1 MRLRRTSF
9 SIVCIQ
15 LAAFHNGRSPSI
27 SYIFR
32 CVPADSRC
40 WYAFMQAAEQNR
52 IRQYRCTPSLSF
64 PRQWSQQSELEE
76 SPLTFSAALKRP
88 RRRTIVVI
96 GACRRIVELLGS
108 ILSPEKTA
116 KAAAAAPN
124 TVDQG
129 LPSACTAR
137 RVQKLR
143 NQRKTRCNRIDWS
156 SFSKQSL
163 DQLSSGRRGSAY
175 WSTIFQVHN
184 VSISC

>member
-1 MRLRRTSF
+1 M
-9 SIVCIQ
+9 
-15 LAAFHNGRSPSI
+15 
-27 SYIFR
+27 
-32 CVPADSRC
+32 CVDSRC

-52 IRQYRCTPSLSF
+52 MRQYRCTPSLSF
-64 PRQWSQQSELEE
+64 PRQWSQHSELEE

-96 GACRRIVELLGS
+96 GACRRIVDLLGS

-129 LPSACTAR
+129 LPSARIAR
-137 RVQKLR
+137 TVQKFQ
-143 NQRKTRCNRIDWS
+143 NQRKTRCKKSDCS

-163 DQLSSGRRGSAY
+163 DQLLSDSKGSAY
-175 WSTIFQVHN
+175 WPTIFQVPN
-184 VSISC
+184 VGMSY

>member
-1 MRLRRTSF
+1 MR
-9 SIVCIQ
+9 VQ
-15 LAAFHNGRSPSI
+15 LAAFHDGRQPSI

-32 CVPADSRC
+32 CVCVDSRC
-40 WYAFMQAAEQNR
+40 WYAVMQAAEQNR
-52 IRQYRCTPSLSF
+52 MRQYRCTPSLSF

-96 GACRRIVELLGS
+96 GACRRIVDLLGS

-129 LPSACTAR
+129 LPSARIAR
-137 RVQKLR
+137 TMQKFQ
-143 NQRKTRCNRIDWS
+143 NQRKTRRKKSDCS

-163 DQLSSGRRGSAY
+163 GQLLSDSKGSAY
-175 WSTIFQVHN
+175 WPSIFQVPN
-184 VSISC
+184 VGMSY

>member
-1 MRLRRTSF
+1 MR
-9 SIVCIQ
+9 VQ
-15 LAAFHNGRSPSI
+15 LAAFHDGRPSI

-32 CVPADSRC
+32 CVCVDSRC

-52 IRQYRCTPSLSF
+52 MRQYRCTPSLSF

-96 GACRRIVELLGS
+96 GACRIVDLLGS

-129 LPSACTAR
+129 LPSARIAR
-137 RVQKLR
+137 TMQKFQNR
-143 NQRKTRCNRIDWS
+143 RRTRCNKSDCS
-156 SFSKQSL
+156 
-163 DQLSSGRRGSAY
+163 
-175 WSTIFQVHN
+175 
-184 VSISC
+184 